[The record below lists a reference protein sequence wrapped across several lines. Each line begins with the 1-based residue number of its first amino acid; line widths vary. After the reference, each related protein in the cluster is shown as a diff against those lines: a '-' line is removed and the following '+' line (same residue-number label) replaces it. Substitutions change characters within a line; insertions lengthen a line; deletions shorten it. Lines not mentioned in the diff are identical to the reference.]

1 MVVLLGD
8 VLSPVDGNVACAL
21 LSTCDVGPIAA
32 HGDDLGP
39 VELDGGEGHVG
50 RPLVGG

>member
-1 MVVLLGD
+1 MVVFLGD

-21 LSTCDVGPIAA
+21 LPTGNVGPIAA
-32 HGDDLGP
+32 HGYDLGP

-50 RPLVGG
+50 